1 PLTGTIEYATDLFD
15 RDTIEKFATSYLHI
29 LDIVTTDPQ
38 QRIDLIEIID
48 PVERQ
53 RLLVECN
60 DTATAIPETTI
71 PQLFSAQATRIP
83 DAPALHD
90 DHQTLTYR
98 ELAAR
103 VNRLA
108 RFLIAAGVG
117 PESVVGLAIRRSIE
131 LVVGMYAVAQAGA
144 AFVPIDPNHPSQRNR
159 YVIKTADPVC
169 VLTTSGDRFDAT
181 VGARVID
188 IDQVDVSGFSA
199 DSITDADRVRSL
211 RPDNTAYVM
220 FTSGSTGQPKGVA
233 VSHAAI
239 VNHVLWMRAH
249 YAVGPKDVY
258 LQKTAATFDV
268 SLWGYFVPL
277 ISGAQIMLAAPNE
290 QGNPQYLAKTIHSR
304 GVTLTDF
311 VPSMLSVF
319 CASAPHDA
327 LVSLRDVFVIGEALP
342 PTTAQAFTTVC
353 DAALHNAYGP
363 TEAVTTTTWRTS
375 PSDVHSVPIGA
386 PQWNCQVFVLDAGL
400 CPVPVGVA
408 GEAYIAGAQL
418 AQGYRGRVGLTAER
432 FVACPFGPAGSRM
445 YRSGDLVRWN
455 SSGVLEFVGRVDDQ
469 VKIRGFRVEPGEI
482 AAVLAAH
489 PRVAQAAVSTHT
501 TTTDTDGGISEKQLV
516 GYIVPDREV
525 TLAREA
531 PREAGLVQQWGQV
544 WGGVYSG
551 LASQV
556 PAVLGE
562 DFRSW
567 VSSYTGAPIPLEQM
581 GEWRAAAVE
590 RIAGLSPGRVLEIG
604 VGTGLLL

>member
-1 PLTGTIEYATDLFD
+1 
-15 RDTIEKFATSYLHI
+15 
-29 LDIVTTDPQ
+29 Q

-71 PQLFSAQATRIP
+71 PQLFSAQATRTP

-144 AFVPIDPNHPSQRNR
+144 AFVPVDPNHPSQRNR

-199 DSITDADRVRSL
+199 DPITDADRVRSL

-408 GEAYIAGAQL
+408 GELYVAGAQV
-418 AQGYRGRVGLTAER
+418 ARGYRGRVGLTAQR

-455 SSGVLEFVGRVDDQ
+455 SSGVLEFVGRADDQ

-501 TTTDTDGGISEKQLV
+501 ATTDTDGGISEKQLV
-516 GYIVPDREV
+516 GYIVPDR
-525 TLAREA
+525 
-531 PREAGLVQQWGQV
+531 
-544 WGGVYSG
+544 
-551 LASQV
+551 
-556 PAVLGE
+556 
-562 DFRSW
+562 
-567 VSSYTGAPIPLEQM
+567 
-581 GEWRAAAVE
+581 
-590 RIAGLSPGRVLEIG
+590 
-604 VGTGLLL
+604 